1 MSTYIIIYDFNDK
14 LYIFIFNIYKRIKI
28 RSKTNFAKEL
38 LPLRLNVT
46 LN

>member
-28 RSKTNFAKEL
+28 RREDKF
-38 LPLRLNVT
+38 R
-46 LN
+46 